1 MVYKN
6 ARNDFR
12 AKKDILVF
20 DLSVVDDEKKQ
31 ELDNADIQT
40 QLAFIYNSFPTEYD
54 ENIMEKD
61 IDNLWC
67 YCCCPAEIGWLRE
80 DGGYYFS

>member
-20 DLSVVDDEKKQ
+20 DLSVVDDKKKQ

-61 IDNLWC
+61 IDNLWW